1 MKETQTV
8 KALFFDIDGTL
19 LSPRTAR
26 VPESA
31 IKALTCAREH
41 GLLLFA
47 ATGRHALALTRL
59 PQIMELK
66 LDGLICL
73 NGQLCLCGGKTVF
86 QNPIPR
92 SEIEAFIRFMR
103 GKDCIC
109 QFSGNDLVFCSQDN
123 DAVRDINAEFG
134 IFEPPIF
141 PPERALDM
149 DVLQIEL
156 FFREESAL
164 QVLAHMPSCRWTR
177 WHAMGVDILRKD
189 GGKWTGIKK
198 IAEHLHLQEGEIMV
212 FGDHDNDVDML
223 ENATFS
229 VALGN
234 GSAQA
239 IAAAKY
245 VTTDIDED
253 GIYNA
258 FRALLPHIGLA

>member
-1 MKETQTV
+1 MKDTRSV

-19 LSPRTAR
+19 LSHRTAR

-31 IKALTCAREH
+31 IKALSCAREH
-41 GLLLFA
+41 GLMLFA

-59 PQIMELK
+59 PQITALD

-73 NGQLCLCGGKTVF
+73 NGQLCLYGGKTVF

-92 SEIEAFIRFMR
+92 CEIEAFIRFMQ
-103 GKDCIC
+103 GKDCIF
-109 QFSGNDLVFCSQDN
+109 QFSGNDLVFCTRRD
-123 DAVRDINAEFG
+123 DTVWDINEKFG

-156 FFREESAL
+156 FLREESAL
-164 QVLAHMPSCRWTR
+164 EVLNFMPSCCSTR

-198 IAEHLHLQEGEIMV
+198 IAEHLHLHEGEIMV

-223 ENATFS
+223 KNATFS

-234 GSAQA
+234 ASAKA
-239 IAAAKY
+239 LAAAKH

-258 FRALLPHIGLA
+258 IRALLPHIGLA

>member
-1 MKETQTV
+1 MKETRTV

-26 VPESA
+26 IPDSA
-31 IKALTCAREH
+31 INALTRAREH
-41 GLLLFA
+41 GLMLFA

-59 PQIMELK
+59 SQIAELK

-73 NGQLCLCGGKTVF
+73 NGQLCLHGGKTVF

-109 QFSGNDLVFCSQDN
+109 QFSGNDAVFCTGND
-123 DAVRDINAEFG
+123 DAVRTINEEFG

-141 PPERALDM
+141 PPEQALGM

-156 FFREESAL
+156 FFREENIL
-164 QVLAHMPSCRWTR
+164 HVLEHMPSCRSTR

-189 GGKWTGIKK
+189 GGKWTGIQK
-198 IAEHLHLQEGEIMV
+198 IAEHLHLNEGEIMV

-223 ENATFS
+223 LNAKFS

-234 GSAQA
+234 GSAKA
-239 IAAAKY
+239 LSAAKY

-258 FRALLPHIGLA
+258 FTALLPHIGL